1 MKEELEEGRF
11 DKDGHYLFNKNK
23 EVSDNWL
30 DNIDWIKVKD
40 PTADKDQKTAADN
53 SDSDADSLPEGETPV
68 RFDEMHK
75 YKEML
80 AMMQPKETV
89 KKALQ
94 RLGVRISS
102 AERWRR
108 KKLGILEDNS
118 EAVIKLTELANE
130 ILTNMGNMNVYE
142 ETFEFIERKL
152 KSSSGMS
159 TAAELDMFGDEN
171 FENKEKEKMDQD
183 GDAAAAGAGD
193 VPEKLMWEYK
203 LSSNEKDEK
212 VFGPYDTEQMQS
224 WVKEGRFAKEGVFVR
239 KVGQNTFHTSNR
251 IDFELYL
258 D

>member
-40 PTADKDQKTAADN
+40 PADKDQKTTEN
-53 SDSDADSLPEGETPV
+53 SDSDGDSLPAGDGSS
-68 RFDEMHK
+68 RFDEMDK

-118 EAVIKLTELANE
+118 QAVTRLTELANE

-142 ETFEFIERKL
+142 ETYEFIERKL

-171 FENKEKEKMDQD
+171 FGDKEKEKMDQD
-183 GDAAAAGAGD
+183 EDVEESD
-193 VPEKLMWEYK
+193 VPAKLMWEYK
-203 LSSNEKDEK
+203 LSSDEKDEK

-239 KVGQNTFHTSNR
+239 KVGQETPFYTSNR